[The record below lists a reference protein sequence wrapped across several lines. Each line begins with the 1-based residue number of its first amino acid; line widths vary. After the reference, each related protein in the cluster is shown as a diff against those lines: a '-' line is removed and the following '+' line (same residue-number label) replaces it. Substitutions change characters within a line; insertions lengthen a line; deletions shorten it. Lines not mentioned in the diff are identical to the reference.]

1 MGGNDGV
8 MTQTVAIIVN
18 ALLMAGIVAALARI
32 IYLPLQIER
41 PPILRQAA
49 DVPHEEPDEL
59 SRAA

>member
-18 ALLMAGIVAALARI
+18 ALLMAGIVAALIRI
-32 IYLPLQIER
+32 IYLPLRIER
-41 PPILRQAA
+41 PRVLRQAA
-49 DVPHEEPDEL
+49 ALPQEEQDEL